1 MPTEAV
7 LMHLSNAGEMENLQM
22 QVILQSAP
30 VLKNVK
36 MSCMFTIPSAYTKI
50 LFSLFRRTELKVCC
64 LCYGVYSQ
72 NSPLCHSAFR
82 KVYPQGTPICHSA
95 FHKV

>member
-64 LCYGVYSQ
+64 LCHGVDEAKDMAIMEFFAGKKMWEIA
-72 NSPLCHSAFR
+72 C
-82 KVYPQGTPICHSA
+82 
-95 FHKV
+95 